1 MCLCRCSN
9 YFVLT
14 FDSIFQ
20 FELFYIKC
28 KVRIEAYFFPYRHPA
43 VLASFLEK
51 THLPIKLSNH
61 FFTIINYHRSD
72 WLRTKLLLC
81 YFMGQQSEKGS
92 AGQFICGVSHVDTLR
107 CCIGLQK
114 SEGSILLCS
123 NMAHSRDWQAGWLL
137 RLS

>member
-1 MCLCRCSN
+1 MFLSRCSN

-20 FELFYIKC
+20 FELFYIQC
-28 KVRIEAYFFPYRHPA
+28 KVQIEVYFFPYRHPV
-43 VLASFLEK
+43 VLAPFLEK

-61 FFTIINYHRSD
+61 FSPVINYHRND

-81 YFMGQQSEKGS
+81 YLMSQQSEKGS
-92 AGQFICGVSHVDTLR
+92 AGQFISGVSHVDTLR
-107 CCIGLQK
+107 YCIGLQK
-114 SEGSILLCS
+114 SEGSIPLGS
-123 NMAHSRDWQAGWLL
+123 NMAHSRDWQASWLQ